1 MTPSKTAK
9 KTAEDLEFGVL
20 NESLGYLIRQLQLQ
34 VFNDFNR
41 FFSEFDVSPAQ
52 FSVLEIL
59 ANNPGVHATPLAK
72 ALGIKRPNLV
82 GLLDKLAMRGLIERR
97 PFPSDPRAHA
107 LYLTA
112 QGEKLIGKLHECF
125 YTHENELKNK
135 LGEDNFAQ
143 FRQQMLT
150 LIK

>member
-34 VFNDFNR
+34 VYSDFNK
-41 FFSEFDVSPAQ
+41 FFSEYEVTPAQ
-52 FSVLEIL
+52 FAVLEVL
-59 ANNPGVHATPLAK
+59 ANNPGIHATPLAN

-82 GLLDKLAMRGLIERR
+82 GLLDKLALRDFIERR
-97 PFPSDPRAHA
+97 PFPTDPRAHA
-107 LYLTA
+107 LYLTDT
-112 QGEKLIGKLHECF
+112 GEKLMAKLHECF
-125 YTHENELKNK
+125 YAHENGLKHK

-143 FRQQMLT
+143 FRQQVLT
-150 LIK
+150 LVK